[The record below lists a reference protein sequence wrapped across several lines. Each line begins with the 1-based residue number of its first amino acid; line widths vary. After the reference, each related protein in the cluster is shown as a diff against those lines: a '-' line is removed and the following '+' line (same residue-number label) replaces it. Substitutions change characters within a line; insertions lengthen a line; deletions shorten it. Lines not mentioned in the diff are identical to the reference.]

1 MVILL
6 GYPLLCKSYFIKG
19 FQVNIIFVIFENES
33 EEIGRMAEENKVDPL
48 EIFVINKE
56 EFEQLFLDFFI
67 QYDVIYDFSS
77 SLDLFELE
85 AEIKENSQEEDG
97 NIIISVE
104 KFNDLFSEIFEIDT
118 DYYQSQE
125 VFQSFRNQSIRSSN
139 IAN

>member
-1 MVILL
+1 M
-6 GYPLLCKSYFIKG
+6 
-19 FQVNIIFVIFENES
+19 IFENES

-48 EIFVINKE
+48 ETLVINKE

-67 QYDVIYDFSS
+67 QYDLIYDFSS

-85 AEIKENSQEEDG
+85 AEIKKNSQEEDG

-104 KFNDLFSEIFEIDT
+104 KFLELFSEIFEIDT
-118 DYYQSQE
+118 DYYQPQE
-125 VFQSFRNQSIRSSN
+125 VFREFRNKIIRSSN